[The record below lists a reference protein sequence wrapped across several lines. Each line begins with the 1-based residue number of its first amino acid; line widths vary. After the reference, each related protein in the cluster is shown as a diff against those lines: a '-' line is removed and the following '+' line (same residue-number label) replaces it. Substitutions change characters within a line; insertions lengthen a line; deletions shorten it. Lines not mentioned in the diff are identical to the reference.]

1 MTSISKISLTRS
13 AATCARGI
21 IIDTM
26 EINKNAI
33 MICIAYWIN
42 AIRSPTCIFP
52 ASILDA
58 PTYTI
63 RTVKPFMISIIVGII
78 NVIALFTNKFVFIRS
93 ILALSK
99 RSSSCFSVL
108 NARITESPVRISLV
122 TKFNRSISFCKILNF
137 GIATLNNTKITNMI
151 AITPIAIVHVI
162 FALVVNTLKI
172 PPIPINGAYTTIRN
186 SIVINI

>member
-1 MTSISKISLTRS
+1 MTRS

-21 IIDTM
+21 MIDTM

-52 ASILDA
+52 ASILEA

-63 RTVKPFMISIIVGII
+63 NTVKPFITSIIVGII
-78 NVIALFTNKFVFIRS
+78 NVMALFTNKFVFIRS
-93 ILALSK
+93 IFALSK

-122 TKFNRSISFCKILNF
+122 TRFNRSINFCNTLNF
-137 GIATLNNTKITNMI
+137 GIATLNNTRMTNMI
-151 AITPIAIVHVI
+151 AITPAAIVHVI
-162 FALVVNTLKI
+162 LAFVVNTLKI
-172 PPIPINGAYTTIRN
+172 PPIPINGA
-186 SIVINI
+186 

>member
-1 MTSISKISLTRS
+1 
-13 AATCARGI
+13 
-21 IIDTM
+21 
-26 EINKNAI
+26 

-122 TKFNRSISFCKILNF
+122 TKFNRSISFCKIS
-137 GIATLNNTKITNMI
+137 NMI